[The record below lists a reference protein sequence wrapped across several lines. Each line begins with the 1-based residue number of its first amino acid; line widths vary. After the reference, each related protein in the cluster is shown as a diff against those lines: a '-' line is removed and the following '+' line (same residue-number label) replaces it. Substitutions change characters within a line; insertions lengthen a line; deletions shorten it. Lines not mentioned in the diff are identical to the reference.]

1 LELLSFSTGLTNELD
16 KGSTNAVFLLRL
28 YYGNE
33 SSYTGLSTID
43 YDDGGDNYYGAIIS
57 MGDFSQKLDFFGF
70 KGVTNSFSV
79 SMVNTEIFNGNRF
92 SDLVGTND
100 YDNRKWEVYV
110 VAGSATKYLIGTGKI
125 SANFEYD
132 NNKISIRLNDF
143 STGIDTSLPR
153 TIIRENDTT
162 NNFQFAPEANFNKP
176 IPMLFGDHSH
186 TSLYDTTVLSVG
198 AERWATRS
206 KVPAIVVN
214 EFDTN
219 TGKII
224 AKADTETI
232 FELKDSTVYYNQ
244 GGIASAI
251 NGSNAY
257 TEVTVDESAAKIS
270 FSGASAYALIPLNMD
285 SSVDSSYTKDKFAK
299 TVEARALGGSPAGTP
314 FTFGVPKVSK
324 LGTMVADSDSPIR
337 LYVIGSFSDT
347 FKLQYT
353 VSQPPYDAA
362 NTTTATLGVTHAG
375 TGQRFFVGGTSV
387 GADITSGYSA
397 DDRVDWNLESK
408 VTLIVLDGTSA
419 TVTIDQAWLQI
430 EYISDDTIT
439 MRKKGSLGSYKDK
452 DQYKDFDYGR
462 LMFSTAMLSVDIPE
476 ETQVI
481 YVSGKGREFT
491 SAMTSAVGAYS
502 RTHGFAT
509 GALIEHPIFII
520 ENILRVEL
528 GLSDTNID
536 TENFDDIYDL
546 TDTYKSA
553 FSQDSSIGAMDLIG
567 DICKQFCLYFFFDS
581 LGKAKFLNLKL
592 ATAYTTATFNIDFED
607 ITFNGVSKTPMDQ
620 VKTSINLGYDYDYI
634 LGNNRLNEESAT
646 TTNSDFNLNNVNAMN
661 IDGNKIRY
669 DVEASSDT
677 NARALANTI
686 LDLYEDIH
694 QSRKNLLSITCLK
707 PKYLKAEMGDLVSI
721 DNAPSDVKIY
731 GTALSSQIFMIVNI
745 TKKINKVT
753 LKLIQVN

>member
-70 KGVTNSFSV
+70 KGATNSFSV
-79 SMVNTEIFNGNRF
+79 SMVNTEIFNGKRF

-186 TSLYDTTVLSVG
+186 TALYDSGVLSEST
-198 AERWATRS
+198 ERWATRS
-206 KVPAIVVN
+206 KVPAIIVN
-214 EFDTN
+214 AYDTT
-219 TGKII
+219 TGKVI
-224 AKADTETI
+224 AKADTETMSG
-232 FELKDSTVYYNQ
+232 LNVLTTYYNR
-244 GGIASAI
+244 GDIPSAI
-251 NGSNAY
+251 NSASSN
-257 TEVTVDESAAKIS
+257 VVIDDSVAKIS
-270 FSGASAYALIPLNMD
+270 FSGVSAYALITLNMD
-285 SSVDSSYTKDKFAK
+285 NSVDSSYTKDKFSK
-299 TVEARALGGSPAGTP
+299 TVETRASSGTA
-314 FTFGVPKVSK
+314 FTFGVPEVPK
-324 LGTMVADSDSPIR
+324 LGTMVASSPMR
-337 LYVIGSFSDT
+337 LFLIGSVDDV
-347 FKLQYT
+347 LQVQYE
-353 VSQPPYDAA
+353 VDVAPYGSPTTS
-362 NTTTATLGVTHAG
+362 TTTGTHSATGRL
-375 TGQRFFVGGTSV
+375 FLGGTSV
-387 GADITSGYSA
+387 GADVTSGWGA
-397 DDRVDWNLESK
+397 DDRANWNLQAQIK
-408 VTLIVLDGTSA
+408 MIILGGTSA
-419 TVTIDQAWLQI
+419 NITIDQAWLQI
-430 EYISDDTIT
+430 EYNSDDTVTKHKYIEREFIDRDPYDAYDRGE
-439 MRKKGSLGSYKDK
+439 MRIV
-452 DQYKDFDYGR
+452 
-462 LMFSTAMLSVDIPE
+462 STTQRVDIPQ

-491 SAMTSAVGAYS
+491 SAMTSES
-502 RTHGFAT
+502 RSHGFAT

-536 TENFDDIYDL
+536 TGNFDSIYAL
-546 TDTYKSA
+546 TTSYKSA
-553 FSQDSSIGAMDLIG
+553 FSQDSSVNAIDLID

-581 LGKAKFLNLKL
+581 LGKFRFLNLKL
-592 ATAYTTATFNIDFED
+592 ATAYTTATFNIDFAD
-607 ITFNGVSKTPMDQ
+607 MTFNGVSKTPLNQ
-620 VKTSINLGYDYDYI
+620 IKTSINLEYDYDYI
-634 LGNNRLNEESAT
+634 SGKNRLSEQSST
-646 TTNSDFNLNNVNAMN
+646 VTDSDFNLNKPNTMTV
-661 IDGNKIRY
+661 DGNKIRY
-669 DVEASSDT
+669 DVEASSDA

-694 QSRKNLLSITCLK
+694 QSRRNILSITCLK
-707 PKYLKAEMGDLVSI
+707 PKYLKAEIGDLVSI

-745 TKKINKVT
+745 SKKINKVT

>member
-1 LELLSFSTGLTNELD
+1 MLSFSTGLTNELD

-70 KGVTNSFSV
+70 KGATNSFSV
-79 SMVNTEIFNGNRF
+79 SMVNTEIFNGKRF

-162 NNFQFAPEANFNKP
+162 NDFQFAPEANLNKP
-176 IPMLFGDHSH
+176 VPMLFGDHSH
-186 TSLYDTTVLSVG
+186 TALYDSGVLSEST
-198 AERWATRS
+198 ERWATRS

-219 TGKII
+219 TGNVI
-224 AKADTETI
+224 AKVDTETVN
-232 FELKDSTVYYNQ
+232 ELNASTAYYNK

-251 NGSNAY
+251 NSSDAN
-257 TEVTVDESAAKIS
+257 TTVTIS
-270 FSGASAYALIPLNMD
+270 TSDAEIGFSGVSAYALIPINMD
-285 SSVDSSYTKDKFAK
+285 SSVNSSYTKDKFAK
-299 TVEARALGGSPAGTP
+299 TVEARALPTGTA
-314 FTFGVPKVSK
+314 FTFGIPKVSK
-324 LGTMVADSDSPIR
+324 LGTMVADSDAPIS
-337 LYVIGSFSDT
+337 LFVIGSFDDAISV
-347 FKLQYT
+347 QWT
-353 VSQPPYDAA
+353 VSQEPYDAS
-362 NTTTATLGVTHAG
+362 NTTTATSRVDHAG
-375 TGQRFFVGGTSV
+375 TGQRFFIGGTSV
-387 GADITSGYSA
+387 GADITSGYSE
-397 DDRVDWNLESK
+397 DDRTNWNLESK
-408 VTLIVLDGTSA
+408 VTLVVLLGTSA
-419 TVTIDQAWLQI
+419 TTTIDQAWLQI

-491 SAMTSAVGAYS
+491 SAMTSS
-502 RTHGFAT
+502 RSHGFAT

-536 TENFDDIYDL
+536 TGNFDSIYAL
-546 TDTYKSA
+546 TTSYKSA

-669 DVEASSDT
+669 DVDASSDA

-721 DNAPSDVKIY
+721 DNTPSDVKIY